1 MLALEHLHANALLVV
16 LLGGA
21 LAIVSLRAAVYL
33 LHRSLVATDRKII
46 SSLAR
51 SEARQPARQS
61 SELPQTYQDT
71 PSAHDSKS

>member
-33 LHRSLVATDRKII
+33 CHRALVAIDRKVIASAA
-46 SSLAR
+46 SS
-51 SEARQPARQS
+51 SPQQS
-61 SELPQTYQDT
+61 NPGPRTYQ
-71 PSAHDSKS
+71 